1 MKDLILVTGSEGMIG
16 SRFIELY
23 PEKNEV
29 HTPRQIDFDI
39 TDKNQ
44 VKALIASYEFK
55 AVVHFAAFTDVDEA
69 EKQRGKKELSCWQV
83 NVEGTKNLI
92 EAMEPRK
99 DKIHFIHIST
109 DMVFSGLAEDPGP
122 YSENHPAEAKLE
134 NLSWY
139 GYTKSEAERVV
150 KNKLDG
156 RATILRLIYP
166 VRAKFEGKLD
176 FLRNPLTLYDEG
188 KLYPLYSDQQ
198 ISISF
203 VDEACKAIEKMIK
216 DNKTGVFHASSG
228 DTTTPLEII
237 SYMLEKTRKVKDV
250 IAGITLEEY
259 LKQSGD
265 SPLRYPKYG
274 GLSIKVTEQ
283 KLGMKVSSWHQ
294 IVDKLISQGLGQ
306 D

>member
-122 YSENHPAEAKLE
+122 YSENHPAEGPRAARP
-134 NLSWY
+134 
-139 GYTKSEAERVV
+139 GGEAPEARRGAAGPGGTARRQTLILHSQRREAVG
-150 KNKLDG
+150 G
-156 RATILRLIYP
+156 RGKGHKGSDPTSTSGRFLWR
-166 VRAKFEGKLD
+166 RKFSRRRSGAWSCG
-176 FLRNPLTLYDEG
+176 R
-188 KLYPLYSDQQ
+188 
-198 ISISF
+198 
-203 VDEACKAIEKMIK
+203 
-216 DNKTGVFHASSG
+216 TG
-228 DTTTPLEII
+228 D
-237 SYMLEKTRKVKDV
+237 D
-250 IAGITLEEY
+250 
-259 LKQSGD
+259 
-265 SPLRYPKYG
+265 
-274 GLSIKVTEQ
+274 
-283 KLGMKVSSWHQ
+283 
-294 IVDKLISQGLGQ
+294 
-306 D
+306 